1 MLDLGKVEEEV
12 TRLGAACGLGVGL
25 GVDAVNIPEWER
37 HLHAGGERLLR
48 RVYTQQ
54 ELVFCDGRI
63 ERLAAR
69 MAAKEAA
76 LKALGT
82 GMRGIRP
89 QEVEIVSRPEGLPEL
104 VLRGAA
110 AQRAWQLGW
119 THWRVSLCHE
129 DQLALAVVAAF
140 GREGGA

>member
-1 MLDLGKVEEEV
+1 MYDLGQIEEQV

-25 GVDAVNIPEWER
+25 GVDAVSIPEWAR
-37 HLHAGGERLLR
+37 HLNAGGERLMR
-48 RVYTQQ
+48 RIYTEQ

-89 QEVEIVSRPEGLPEL
+89 PEIEIVSRPEGLPEL
-104 VLRGAA
+104 VLHRAA
-110 AQRAWQLGW
+110 AQRARQLGW
-119 THWRVSLCHE
+119 VRWRVSLCHE
-129 DQLALAVVAAF
+129 DELALAVVAAF
-140 GREGGA
+140 TKEDGA